1 MVKAPPVDLLD
12 LEVQLIEGS
21 FYTNDNPAN
30 RKNPQEEWVKQGA
43 ISRWKQGNIGRT
55 SITGGFGSSP
65 IHPKPQRG
73 VCFDFLIFVP
83 IQALNRP
90 PIQIF

>member
-43 ISRWKQGNIGRT
+43 ICR
-55 SITGGFGSSP
+55 
-65 IHPKPQRG
+65 
-73 VCFDFLIFVP
+73 
-83 IQALNRP
+83 
-90 PIQIF
+90 